1 MTGLVTPKWLD
12 CITGVTFP
20 PSHRLTSALGT
31 APWSH
36 VSNTTCLFQT
46 ILQATNT
53 TPCSRGQATVSERS
67 VTAKLLRAKVHNLIR
82 QRSFYAA
89 TYNVLG
95 NLNWTII
102 GHFTKRTC
110 IRQFRH
116 WNHAG
121 SHSLWIHKLTNQWSF
136 MYGQMDLH
144 LKVTYNI
151 VT

>member
-1 MTGLVTPKWLD
+1 MTGLVTPKWLGW
-12 CITGVTFP
+12 ITGVTFL

-31 APWSH
+31 APRSH
-36 VSNTTCLFQT
+36 VSKTTCLFPDCSIGYT
-46 ILQATNT
+46 A
-53 TPCSRGQATVSERS
+53 PSSRGQATAFERS

-89 TYNVLG
+89 TYNGLG

-102 GHFTKRTC
+102 GHSTKRTC

-121 SHSLWIHKLTNQWSF
+121 SHSLWIHKLTSQWSF